1 MIQRSL
7 VREVA
12 LPFLAW
18 TGLLCALLFV
28 TTFLKGS
35 EVLLGSAV
43 TPWDFARFL
52 LYLSPQFLVQALPS
66 AFLLALQ
73 LGLGRL
79 AEDGELGAL
88 QALGVSPATLARG
101 PLAMGAALSVLL
113 AVLMSTAQPWGQL
126 RVRLTANDIIRRNL
140 MQDLKPGVLHEEV
153 QGFTVFAGAIEPS
166 GAWRQVM
173 LHDERDPERP
183 LLVLAARGGVRVSGG
198 DDGLDFELE
207 QGVIHRAAPSG
218 GDDYAT
224 LAFRQ
229 ATLRAGLGEAYLQKN
244 QFHTAREEQTP
255 AELLEAAREAEG
267 RQESP
272 RPWLVTLHWRLG
284 QMLMPLSFAALGTP
298 LAMGRRRG
306 GRGLG
311 VLLTLLGYLGFY
323 VLARLAV
330 QLADAGSLPPAL
342 AGQLPNLAFI
352 GAGLLLLRASAR
364 RGVA

>member
-1 MIQRSL
+1 VLQRSL

-18 TGLLCALLFV
+18 TGLLCVLLFV
-28 TTFLKGS
+28 TTFLKGA
-35 EVLLGSAV
+35 EVLLGSAA
-43 TPWDFARFL
+43 TLGDFARFL
-52 LYLSPQFLVQALPS
+52 VYLSPQFLVQALPS

-79 AEDGELGAL
+79 AEDGELAAL
-88 QALGVSPATLARG
+88 QSLGVSPATLARG
-101 PLAMGAALSVLL
+101 PLAMGAVLS
-113 AVLMSTAQPWGQL
+113 AVLALLMATVQPWGQTM
-126 RVRLTANDIIRRNL
+126 VRLTANDIIRRNL

-153 QGFTVFAGAIEPS
+153 QGLTVFAGAIDPS

-173 LHDERDPERP
+173 VHDERDLERP
-183 LLVLAARGGVRVSGG
+183 LLVLAPRGGVRSAGPE
-198 DDGLDFELE
+198 DGVNFELE
-207 QGVIHRAAPSG
+207 QGVIHRAGPGPEA
-218 GDDYAT
+218 YAT
-224 LAFRQ
+224 LRFGH
-229 ATLRAGLGEAYLQKN
+229 ATLRAGLSEAYLQKN

-255 AELLEAAREAEG
+255 GELLAAAGEAEG
-267 RQESP
+267 RGESP

-298 LAMGRRRG
+298 LAMGRRKG

-323 VLARLAV
+323 LLARLAV
-330 QLADAGSLPPAL
+330 QLADAGTLPPAL
-342 AGQLPNLAFI
+342 AGQVPNLAFI
-352 GAGLLLLRASAR
+352 GAGLLLLRSRVR